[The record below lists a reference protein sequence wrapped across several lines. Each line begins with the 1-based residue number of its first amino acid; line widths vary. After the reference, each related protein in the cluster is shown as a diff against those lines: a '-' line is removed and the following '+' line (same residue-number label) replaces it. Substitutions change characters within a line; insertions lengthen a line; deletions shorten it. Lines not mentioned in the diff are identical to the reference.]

1 MEKTKNKKVEELFKS
16 IQESWDDTHT
26 FFYRIGGDRTNV
38 VPIEIYNN
46 IAIADI
52 KALVDYIAPISYD
65 SGYDM
70 VIEQSLIAKFFLD
83 SFTDLPVPTTK
94 IDNKESTDYNLCYEI
109 VFGNNGIVA
118 FDRMSKENIEL
129 IISFI
134 HARRESL
141 IASERAAQKLLDLYE
156 ILKQEVSDIN
166 NNPARQAELVE
177 YLDGLFKSD
186 NILNGD
192 FNG

>member
-70 VIEQSLIAKFFLD
+70 VIEQSLIAKFFLAVLILELL
-83 SFTDLPVPTTK
+83 S
-94 IDNKESTDYNLCYEI
+94 
-109 VFGNNGIVA
+109 VF
-118 FDRMSKENIEL
+118 S
-129 IISFI
+129 IIF
-134 HARRESL
+134 L
-141 IASERAAQKLLDLYE
+141 G
-156 ILKQEVSDIN
+156 
-166 NNPARQAELVE
+166 LVVT
-177 YLDGLFKSD
+177 
-186 NILNGD
+186 
-192 FNG
+192 

>member
-70 VIEQSLIAKFFLD
+70 VLEQSLIAKFFLD
-83 SFTDLPVPTTK
+83 NFTDLPVPMTK
-94 IDNKESTDYNLCYEI
+94 IDDKEFTDYNLCYEI

>member
-26 FFYRIGGDRTNV
+26 FFYRIGGDRTNTI
-38 VPIEIYNN
+38 PIEIYNN

-52 KALVDYIAPISYD
+52 KALVDDIAPISYD

-70 VIEQSLIAKFFLD
+70 VIEQSLIARFFLD
-83 SFTDLPVPTTK
+83 NFTDLPVPMTK

-109 VFGNNGIVA
+109 VFGSNGIMA

-134 HARRESL
+134 HARGESL

-156 ILKQEVSDIN
+156 ILKQEISDIN
-166 NNPARQAELVE
+166 NNPIRQVELVE
-177 YLDGLFKSD
+177 YLDGLLKSD
-186 NILNGD
+186 NVLNGD

>member
-26 FFYRIGGDRTNV
+26 FFYRIDGDRTNTI
-38 VPIEIYNN
+38 PIEIYNN

-52 KALVDYIAPISYD
+52 KALVDDIAPISYD

-70 VIEQSLIAKFFLD
+70 VIEQSLIARFFLD
-83 SFTDLPVPTTK
+83 NFTDLPVPMTK
-94 IDNKESTDYNLCYEI
+94 IDNKESVDYNLCYEI
-109 VFGNNGIVA
+109 VFGSNGIMA

-134 HARRESL
+134 HARGESL
-141 IASERAAQKLLDLYE
+141 IASEMAAQKLLDLYE
-156 ILKQEVSDIN
+156 ILKQEISDIN
-166 NNPARQAELVE
+166 NNSARQAELVE

-186 NILNGD
+186 NVLNGD